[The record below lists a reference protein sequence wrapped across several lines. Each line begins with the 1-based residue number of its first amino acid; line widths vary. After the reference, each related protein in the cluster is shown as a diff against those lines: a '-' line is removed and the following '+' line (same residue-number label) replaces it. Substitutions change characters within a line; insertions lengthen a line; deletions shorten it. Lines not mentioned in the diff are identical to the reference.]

1 MLLRLALIGLMLL
14 LAGCATYETRYVYD
28 DGYYGDG
35 YAVRDGSHYAPA
47 RGAYGDYYV
56 GQPTYRYVDTWYAY
70 PSYLDWPAYYS
81 VFWGFNR
88 WYYDPFFY
96 PGYYYGI
103 TYFPRHYHYGFS
115 VGWSSHAYRPYRYVP
130 YSPYRYAW
138 HDHYY
143 DWSWWHARYPSH
155 RDRHERPRY
164 GSARNEAER
173 LAWQSRA
180 AARSQQ
186 AWWGERQEL
195 REDSRRADYRSRPS
209 ERIDP
214 RIGAFGSGEGTRRQ
228 DARARS
234 ESARPARPTWREDL
248 DSRERDP
255 RVRQGSER
263 YGSRQQPL
271 PERNPREDVV
281 RRDWQPGSVQRAAPT
296 VHTPP
301 RARPEQRREE
311 SLGRVPRPD
320 RPYAAPRQRDE
331 VWNEPL
337 RGRAA
342 YPERR
347 PAPSVRDSVYRER
360 PMTPAPRASETYAAP
375 RPERSWQ
382 SEMAP
387 PRQASRPEPAAG
399 GYRPAPRVEQPV
411 YRPDPAPRFER
422 EARSES
428 PAPSR
433 SSAAPPRSSSDSSAR
448 SEARRS
454 GREPRE
460 WEP

>member
-1 MLLRLALIGLMLL
+1 MLLRLALIGLLLL
-14 LAGCATYETRYVYD
+14 LAGCATYETRYVYE
-28 DGYYGDG
+28 DGYYADG
-35 YAVRDGSHYAPA
+35 YAVRDGSSYAPA

-56 GQPTYRYVDTWYAY
+56 GQPSYRYVDSGYGY
-70 PSYLDWPAYYS
+70 PAYLDWPAYYS

-103 TYFPRHYHYGFS
+103 TYFPRHYHYGLSF
-115 VGWSSHAYRPYRYVP
+115 GWSNYRYSAAYRYAP

-186 AWWGERQEL
+186 EWPLARQGL
-195 REDSRRADYRSRPS
+195 REDSRRADYRSRPG
-209 ERIDP
+209 EHIDP

-228 DARARS
+228 DARVHS
-234 ESARPARPTWREDL
+234 ESGRSTRPAWREDV
-248 DSRERDP
+248 DP
-255 RVRQGSER
+255 RAHDPRTRQGGER
-263 YGSRQQPL
+263 YRTRQETL

-281 RRDWQPGSVQRAAPT
+281 RRDWQPGSVQRAAPA
-296 VHTPP
+296 VQTPP

-311 SLGRVPRPD
+311 MVGRLPQQD
-320 RPYAAPRQRDE
+320 RQPTASRHRGE
-331 VWNEPL
+331 GWSEPL
-337 RGRAA
+337 PARSA
-342 YPERR
+342 YPERG
-347 PAPSVRDSVYRER
+347 PAPVARESVYRER
-360 PMTPAPRASETYAAP
+360 PMTPAPRASDTYAAP
-375 RPERSWQ
+375 RPERSWS

-387 PRQASRPEPAAG
+387 PRQASRPEAAAS
-399 GYRPAPRVEQPV
+399 GYRPAPRVEQPA
-411 YRPDPAPRFER
+411 YRPEPAPRIER
-422 EARSES
+422 ETRSEAPS
-428 PAPSR
+428 PSR
-433 SSAAPPRSSSDSSAR
+433 SSEAPAR
-448 SEARRS
+448 SEARRG
-454 GREPRE
+454 GRERRE